1 MLTIAYFKKIV
12 EKVTLS
18 VLMDD
23 WRSKKKLG
31 DLKKTH
37 QEDVNHDKWSQL
49 QINGKEYENS
59 LETTLCCLSM
69 GRIKVLTDNF

>member
-31 DLKKTH
+31 DLKKTP
-37 QEDVNHDKWSQL
+37 S
-49 QINGKEYENS
+49 
-59 LETTLCCLSM
+59 
-69 GRIKVLTDNF
+69 GRCQSW

>member
-31 DLKKTH
+31 DLKK
-37 QEDVNHDKWSQL
+37 NPS
-49 QINGKEYENS
+49 
-59 LETTLCCLSM
+59 
-69 GRIKVLTDNF
+69 GRCQSW

>member
-18 VLMDD
+18 VLTDD

-31 DLKKTH
+31 DLKKK
-37 QEDVNHDKWSQL
+37 NPS
-49 QINGKEYENS
+49 
-59 LETTLCCLSM
+59 
-69 GRIKVLTDNF
+69 GRCQSW